1 MYAVGAELCLPC
13 WFFLHQNLRFATVDL
28 PAACAQYYL
37 RNRDLQLAGDWRC
50 FFALVLRLITGRLVC
65 TKCFSM
71 CTVKVTQENAARVR
85 SEMLSLSRLL

>member
-1 MYAVGAELCLPC
+1 MKHETAVLLNIVK
-13 WFFLHQNLRFATVDL
+13 FVSHLNYDSFAGVV
-28 PAACAQYYL
+28 C
-37 RNRDLQLAGDWRC
+37 RLQLAGDWRC